1 MLSERQLQI
10 INESIVII
18 DNKGIQGLTIKNLS
32 KAIGISEPGIYR
44 HFNSK
49 TDILLTMLDSFLE
62 TAMKLAKVLES
73 NEASATQ
80 KLDLLFSKLL
90 ELLTET
96 PAIVSVIFSEE
107 IFKNEEVL
115 KMKIIEILNFQTKTI
130 EKIISDGQN
139 NNEVRKDI
147 DKRSLALMAMGSL
160 RLLVKKWDMNNHNFN
175 LSAEGHKLI
184 EALKNIFVKKP

>member
-10 INESIVII
+10 INESIIII